1 MDATFRR
8 RRIAAPR
15 GRFAG
20 ARRARGLAIVTVL
33 LIVAVATT
41 VVAGLFWRE
50 QVAIRSVENRLDLAQ
65 TRWIERAALDWAKV
79 ILRADQLTGG
89 AVDHLGEPW
98 ALPVAE
104 TRLDETVTAGASI
117 GDTSRPAML
126 VGGIVDA
133 QARFDLNNLV
143 FDEAGGAWLEAFRAL
158 LRALDLPE
166 SLADTLRVR
175 LAQSYPPSPAPG
187 VLPPPAALPAP
198 LTLGDLAG
206 VPGFDAATLARLAP
220 HAVFL
225 PRTAG
230 GLPGAGSI
238 HRINVNTASAE
249 VLAAVGGIEP
259 GVARQVV
266 AWREGGRFF
275 SAASEIGSR
284 FGVPA
289 VAESRLGVTS
299 AFFVVRG
306 VVRFDRVESST
317 ETLLQRAPSGVVT
330 VWQLRS

>member
-1 MDATFRR
+1 MA
-8 RRIAAPR
+8 
-15 GRFAG
+15 
-20 ARRARGLAIVTVL
+20 L
-33 LIVAVATT
+33 
-41 VVAGLFWRE
+41 
-50 QVAIRSVENRLDLAQ
+50 RSVENRLDLAQ

-126 VGGIVDA
+126 VGGIADA
-133 QARFDLNNLV
+133 QARFDLNNVV
-143 FDEAGGAWLEAFRAL
+143 FDEAGGAWLEALRAL
-158 LRALDLPE
+158 LRVLDLPE
-166 SLADTLRVR
+166 SLADTLRAR
-175 LAQSYPPSPAPG
+175 LVQSYPAASVPG
-187 VLPPPAALPAP
+187 VPPPPAALPAP
-198 LTLGDLAG
+198 LALGDLAG
-206 VPGFDAATLARLAP
+206 VPGFDPSAIARLAP
-220 HAVFL
+220 HAMFL
-225 PRTAG
+225 PRPPGT
-230 GLPGAGSI
+230 LPGAGAI
-238 HRINVNTASAE
+238 HRINVNTATPE
-249 VLAAVGGIEP
+249 VLAAVGGFEP

-275 SAASEIGSR
+275 ASASEIGSR
-284 FGVPA
+284 FGVPT

-317 ETLLQRAPSGVVT
+317 ETLLQRAPAGVLT